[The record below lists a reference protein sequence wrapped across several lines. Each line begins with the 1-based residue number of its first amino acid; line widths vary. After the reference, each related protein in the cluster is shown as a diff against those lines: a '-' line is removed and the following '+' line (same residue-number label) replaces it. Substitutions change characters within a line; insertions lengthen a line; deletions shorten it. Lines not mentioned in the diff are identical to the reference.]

1 MCRAEDLILALVATA
16 VVDTLTNTV
25 GVLAMAVLRGYMAPG
40 VAWTV
45 GLTHG
50 LPEIVVA
57 AILTVAI
64 VAAWKRVE
72 TGRGEAKM

>member
-1 MCRAEDLILALVATA
+1 MRRRFGQL
-16 VVDTLTNTV
+16 
-25 GVLAMAVLRGYMAPG
+25 APG

-57 AILTVAI
+57 TILTVAI
-64 VAAWKRVE
+64 VVAWKRVE
-72 TGRGEAKM
+72 TGRGEAKT

>member
-1 MCRAEDLILALVATA
+1 MRRRFGPL
-16 VVDTLTNTV
+16 
-25 GVLAMAVLRGYMAPG
+25 APG

-45 GLTHG
+45 GLAQG

-57 AILTVAI
+57 TILTVAI
-64 VAAWKRVE
+64 IVARKRVE

>member
-1 MCRAEDLILALVATA
+1 
-16 VVDTLTNTV
+16 
-25 GVLAMAVLRGYMAPG
+25 MAVLRGYMAPS

-45 GLTHG
+45 GLTLG
-50 LPEIVVA
+50 LPEIIVA

-64 VAAWKRVE
+64 VVAWKRVE